1 MQQVLDVGE
10 VATGVIPAGQ
20 WGCAVGLG
28 FAVALDGLGDE
39 RVVVKDGG
47 VIPTSLGQLADQ
59 FYERVPV
66 PVPDEEVVNV
76 DLQVMVE
83 VPADFLAIP
92 VD

>member
-20 WGCAVGLG
+20 WGFVAGLG

-47 VIPTSLGQLADQ
+47 VIPASLGQLADQ

-66 PVPDEEVVNV
+66 PAPDKEVVNV
-76 DLQVMVE
+76 DL
-83 VPADFLAIP
+83 
-92 VD
+92 